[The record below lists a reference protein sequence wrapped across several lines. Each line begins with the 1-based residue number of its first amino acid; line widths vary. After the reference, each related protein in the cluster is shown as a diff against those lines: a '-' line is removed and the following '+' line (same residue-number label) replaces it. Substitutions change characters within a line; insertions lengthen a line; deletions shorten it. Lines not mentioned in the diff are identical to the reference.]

1 MQGEWTEEMWE
12 VFEVWERFTA
22 SFTGTETVP
31 KSSVFLN
38 LALLVPFT
46 QYLSYYFT
54 SF

>member
-1 MQGEWTEEMWE
+1 MGKIHCQLY
-12 VFEVWERFTA
+12 RDRD
-22 SFTGTETVP
+22 GTQVISMVP